1 MRKKCNYDEMLDICE
16 HAGSSADIVKEQS
29 QTDN

>member
-16 HAGSSADIVKEQS
+16 HGSSADIVKEQS

>member
-1 MRKKCNYDEMLDICE
+1 MRKKCNYEMLDICE